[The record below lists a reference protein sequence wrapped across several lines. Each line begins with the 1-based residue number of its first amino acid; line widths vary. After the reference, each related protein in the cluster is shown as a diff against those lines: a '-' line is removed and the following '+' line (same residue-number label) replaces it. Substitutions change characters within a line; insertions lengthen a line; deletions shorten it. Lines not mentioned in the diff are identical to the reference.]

1 MSRKRRGDMSR
12 YKCEFCGSIMP
23 YSAAAKHF
31 KEKHPDRFKQ
41 RENRKFASVWN
52 PRFEQD
58 FALKDVSISLVR
70 LSAKC
75 PACDEE
81 LFLIANDATKKIGY
95 LCPKSKCKITI
106 WTREENADGSERLVP
121 YVNKK

>member
-1 MSRKRRGDMSR
+1 MSR

-58 FALKDVSISLVR
+58 FALKDVSISLVL
-70 LSAKC
+70 LSIKC

-81 LFLIANDATKKIGY
+81 LCLIANDATKKFGY
-95 LCPKSKCKITI
+95 LCANSKCKITI